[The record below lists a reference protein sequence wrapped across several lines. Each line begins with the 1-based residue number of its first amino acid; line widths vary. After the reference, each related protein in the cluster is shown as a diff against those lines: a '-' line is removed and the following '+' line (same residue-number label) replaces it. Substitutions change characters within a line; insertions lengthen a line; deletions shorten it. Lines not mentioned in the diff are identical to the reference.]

1 MKNILLAK
9 EMPLYS
15 KNTITLNKE
24 FRTRDS
30 LFNMDFCSR
39 IIKQYLEFSRYD
51 ELFANMIFLDM
62 YKNGSN
68 SVDIIHDKEVLFFQ
82 SVLVHQTVNQ
92 VMRYTKL
99 YRSAPIKYISTI
111 DIKEQET
118 VYWNNQINI
127 IKEQG
132 KKLHQ
137 SHIIQNCMINRLLE
151 KESGISDKFRNQLRV
166 KRIGEKIQYQG
177 STIKHTIGYIN
188 WYHHKW
194 VRQIQERRIIHQSIQ
209 KNHVIEYTEKYQG
222 TPIKC
227 INITHIEKQSGT
239 YWDNWIDF
247 NTKSENL
254 HQANQIN
261 NIVRQKSLYQSIQN
275 YIINQLLKKGN
286 RIPETRQSQVRLQKT
301 EEKISAQGV
310 LEIREV
316 YWNSAAFLKH
326 IFQKQMINLL
336 TEKKELLQED
346 TVNFVTEEKIQYQDN
361 QYQANQI
368 RHIIGYANWY
378 QGKRIKQIQ
387 ARGNI
392 YQRSIRQSRLI
403 FHAIHQE
410 NQVQAKNY
418 TQPENHIQA
427 NIIAGFYKR
436 SSMIQNRIINQ
447 LLEKEN
453 RIFQKQMIN
462 LLTEKKEL
470 LQENTVN
477 FVTDEK
483 IQYQNNKYQNKKYQN
498 KKYQDNKIKHI
509 IGYANWYQGERVRQI
524 QARRNIHQRVQISHA
539 IEYTKQYRST
549 PIKYI
554 GITHLEEQ
562 SGTYWNA
569 QTNIKEQSEKLH
581 QVNQIN
587 YIEKQKRLHQSI
599 QKRIINQLPE
609 KESGIFQKQ
618 IINLLTKKRKLL
630 QENTVNFVTDEKK
643 QYQDNQY
650 QDNKIK
656 LIIGYTNWYQ
666 GGRISPIQ
674 ARRNI
679 YQRNIH
685 QVNQINCITKQKSLY
700 QSIQNRIINQLL
712 KKQNEIPDKRQ
723 NQVLIQETKENI
735 LAQGVLKSR
744 EVFWP
749 FAAFLKNIFQKQLI
763 NPLSKEKELY
773 QENTVNFVTDEKIQ
787 YQDNQYQDNK
797 IKYII
802 GYTNRYRSVSIKY
815 INITHIGE
823 QSSTYWNDQININEQ
838 SKKLHQ
844 VNQINYIAKQKSL
857 HQIMQSRFLFHI
869 IENSSEFPIIQKYY
883 RTAAEKNYAAKATH
897 HRQRVLLC
905 QTLFY
910 AIQQENQIQA
920 NAIAR
925 LYEKSGMIQNCIINQ
940 LLETENRISDARQ
953 NQVRIQQMEEKEL
966 YQENIVNFV
975 AAEKS
980 QYQVNQLNAISTT
993 FRKDFYKNNVIVSV
1007 PNNKFDLWGTNQTVL
1022 KSAAGLEQT
1031 IEKENYYSR
1040 DRVYAEKNNVNE
1052 KKLSEIQCQVENAI
1066 EGLQKDLTEERQKNI
1081 SGQKILKTL
1090 EERVQQQ
1097 EEQIKELKIM
1107 CKEFHKQEEEN
1118 KDNQARKEKYLEVF
1132 NNDLKLERMRYG
1144 IL

>member
-39 IIKQYLEFSRYD
+39 IIKQYLEFSGYD
-51 ELFANMIFLDM
+51 ELFANMIFLDI

-82 SVLVHQTVNQ
+82 SVLVHQIVNQ

-99 YRSAPIKYISTI
+99 YRSAPIKYISTT

-137 SHIIQNCMINRLLE
+137 SRIIQKCMINRLLE

-227 INITHIEKQSGT
+227 INITHIEEQSGT

-247 NTKSENL
+247 HTKSENL
-254 HQANQIN
+254 HQVNQIN
-261 NIVRQKSLYQSIQN
+261 YIAKQKRLYQNVQN
-275 YIINQLLKKGN
+275 LVIN
-286 RIPETRQSQVRLQKT
+286 RIL
-301 EEKISAQGV
+301 EK
-310 LEIREV
+310 ENR
-316 YWNSAAFLKH
+316 

-336 TEKKELLQED
+336 TNKKKLLQED

-712 KKQNEIPDKRQ
+712 KKQNR
-723 NQVLIQETKENI
+723 
-735 LAQGVLKSR
+735 
-744 EVFWP
+744 
-749 FAAFLKNIFQKQLI
+749 IFQKQLI
-763 NPLSKEKELY
+763 NPLTKEKELY
-773 QENTVNFVTDEKIQ
+773 QENTVNFVTDGKSQ
-787 YQDNQYQDNK
+787 YQYNK
-797 IKYII
+797 IESAI
-802 GYTNRYRSVSIKY
+802 GYTNQHRSVSIKY

-844 VNQINYIAKQKSL
+844 VNQINYIEKQKSL

-883 RTAAEKNYAAKATH
+883 RIAAERNYAAKATH

-905 QTLFY
+905 KTLFY
-910 AIQQENQIQA
+910 AIQQEYQIQA
-920 NAIAR
+920 NAIAG
-925 LYEKSGMIQNCIINQ
+925 LYGKSGMIQNRIINQ
-940 LLETENRISDARQ
+940 LLEKENRISDARQ

-966 YQENIVNFV
+966 YQENTVNFV

-980 QYQVNQLNAISTT
+980 QYQVNQLNAMSTA
-993 FRKDFYKNNVIVSV
+993 FRKDFYKSNVIMSV
-1007 PNNKFDLWGTNQTVL
+1007 TDNKFDLWETNQTVL
-1022 KSAAGLEQT
+1022 KSAARLEQT

-1040 DRVYAEKNNVNE
+1040 DRVYAEKSNTNE

-1081 SGQKILKTL
+1081 SGQKNLKTL

-1144 IL
+1144 VL